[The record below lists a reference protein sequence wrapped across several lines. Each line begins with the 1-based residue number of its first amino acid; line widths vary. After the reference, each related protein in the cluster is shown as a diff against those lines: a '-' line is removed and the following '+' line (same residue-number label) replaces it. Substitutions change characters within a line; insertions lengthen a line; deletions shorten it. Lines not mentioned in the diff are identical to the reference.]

1 MFETTYTLQA
11 ASDDFSLDV
20 SYYVYLRMRRYLDEH
35 NCRYKIISADEYIG
49 KDKENSE
56 LIQSFPLVRSCILQF
71 ETGNLY
77 HEMVKELVS
86 FEMNVLNN
94 E

>member
-1 MFETTYTLQA
+1 MAETTYTLQA

-49 KDKENSE
+49 KDKGDSE
-56 LIQSFPLVRSCILQF
+56 LIVRSCLLQF

>member
-1 MFETTYTLQA
+1 MFETTYTLQTT
-11 ASDDFSLDV
+11 SDDFSLDV

-56 LIQSFPLVRSCILQF
+56 LIVRSCILQF

>member
-1 MFETTYTLQA
+1 MAETTYTLQA

-35 NCRYKIISADEYIG
+35 ECRYKIISADEYIG
-49 KDKENSE
+49 KDKGDSE
-56 LIQSFPLVRSCILQF
+56 LIVRSCLLQF

-86 FEMNVLNN
+86 FETNVLNN
-94 E
+94 K

>member
-1 MFETTYTLQA
+1 MSGFETTYTLQA

-56 LIQSFPLVRSCILQF
+56 LIVRSCLLQF

-77 HEMVKELVS
+77 HFMVKELVS

-94 E
+94 K

>member
-1 MFETTYTLQA
+1 MAETTYTLQA
-11 ASDDFSLDV
+11 TWDDFSLDV
-20 SYYVYLRMRRYLDEH
+20 SYDVYLRMRRYLDEH

-49 KDKENSE
+49 KDKENSKF
-56 LIQSFPLVRSCILQF
+56 ISRSCLLQF
-71 ETGNLY
+71 KTGNLY

-94 E
+94 K

>member
-56 LIQSFPLVRSCILQF
+56 LIVRSCILQF

>member
-1 MFETTYTLQA
+1 MFETTYTLQTT
-11 ASDDFSLDV
+11 SDDFSLDV

-56 LIQSFPLVRSCILQF
+56 LIVRSCILQF

-86 FEMNVLNN
+86 FETNVLNN
-94 E
+94 K

>member
-1 MFETTYTLQA
+1 MFETTYILQA

-56 LIQSFPLVRSCILQF
+56 LIVRSCILQF

>member
-1 MFETTYTLQA
+1 MAETTYTLQA
-11 ASDDFSLDV
+11 APDDFSLDV

-49 KDKENSE
+49 KDKEDSE
-56 LIQSFPLVRSCILQF
+56 LIARSCLLQF

>member
-1 MFETTYTLQA
+1 MAETTYTLQA
-11 ASDDFSLDV
+11 ASDDYFSLDV

-56 LIQSFPLVRSCILQF
+56 FISRSCLLRF

>member
-1 MFETTYTLQA
+1 MAETTYTLQS
-11 ASDDFSLDV
+11 ASNDFSLDV

-35 NCRYKIISADEYIG
+35 NCRYKIICTDEYIG

-56 LIQSFPLVRSCILQF
+56 LIVRSCLLQF
-71 ETGNLY
+71 VTGNLY

-86 FEMNVLNN
+86 FEINVLNN

>member
-1 MFETTYTLQA
+1 MTETTHTLQS

-35 NCRYKIISADEYIG
+35 NCRYKIISVDEYIG
-49 KDKENSE
+49 KDKGDSK
-56 LIQSFPLVRSCILQF
+56 LITRSCLLQF
-71 ETGNLY
+71 TNGNLY

-86 FEMNVLNN
+86 FETDVLNN
-94 E
+94 K

>member
-1 MFETTYTLQA
+1 MAETTYTLQA
-11 ASDDFSLDV
+11 TLGDFSLDV
-20 SYYVYLRMRRYLDEH
+20 SYEVYLRMRRYLDEH

-49 KDKENSE
+49 KDKENSKF
-56 LIQSFPLVRSCILQF
+56 IGRSCLLQF
-71 ETGNLY
+71 KTGNLY

-94 E
+94 K